1 MKYLLIATLLF
12 FTLNAEEKKQDV
24 TIGLGLYV
32 QTQPYIDVSAMIL
45 PTPVIFFDNSLLYIR
60 WTRYGVYFLGNKGKD
75 ISWGFSLTAQP
86 RTFGYAPQDSKTLT
100 GMDKRESS
108 LEGGLAFSASYK
120 TTYMEITALTD
131 VLSRNDSLVV
141 EATLGDVYKLNKF
154 SFYPSVSVSYLSKSF
169 VNYYYGV
176 QNHEKIDITRPAYTP
191 TSGMQLTAQSYINY
205 EITDSLDTLVNIN
218 ARMLPKSAYNSP
230 IVNERFIYSGL
241 VSLIYTFQY

>member
-1 MKYLLIATLLF
+1 VKYLLIATLLF
-12 FTLNAEEKKQDV
+12 FTLNAEEEKQDV
-24 TIGLGLYV
+24 TMGLGLYV
-32 QTQPYIDVSAMIL
+32 QTQPYIDVSTMIL

-86 RTFGYAPQDSKTLT
+86 RTYGYAAEGSKTLT

-108 LEGGLAFSASYK
+108 IEGGLAFSASYK

-141 EATLGDVYKLNKF
+141 EATLGDEYKVNKF
-154 SFYPSVSVSYLSKSF
+154 SFYPSVGISYLSKSF

-176 QNHEKIDITRPAYTP
+176 KNSEETP
-191 TSGMQLTAQSYINY
+191 TRLAYNPTAGIQLTAQSYINY

-218 ARMLPKSAYNSP
+218 ARMLPKSAYDSP
-230 IVNERFIYSGL
+230 IVNEQFIYSGL